1 MGERS
6 MLVVRIIIL
15 RFEIVFQIED
25 SCSVFDQD
33 FCAKIIEM
41 IYLINFL
48 NKFLLFLRELKN
60 SIGFPVIIQL
70 NVISKYIYGRN
81 KPMNCIRTVLFMLEI
96 VESFLSQVVFQ
107 RLLRF

>member
-1 MGERS
+1 

-60 SIGFPVIIQL
+60 SIGFPIIIQL
-70 NVISKYIYGRN
+70 NVISKYIYGR
-81 KPMNCIRTVLFMLEI
+81 
-96 VESFLSQVVFQ
+96 
-107 RLLRF
+107 

>member
-1 MGERS
+1 

-48 NKFLLFLRELKN
+48 NKFLLFLRELKKFNRISSYN
-60 SIGFPVIIQL
+60 SIKRNF
-70 NVISKYIYGRN
+70 KIY
-81 KPMNCIRTVLFMLEI
+81 
-96 VESFLSQVVFQ
+96 
-107 RLLRF
+107 LRKK

>member
-1 MGERS
+1 

-60 SIGFPVIIQL
+60 SIGF
-70 NVISKYIYGRN
+70 